1 MYIFALMDTLKKQ
14 EIALS
19 ALIWVAV
26 FAAVPLIFGYYY
38 VSGRDFVF
46 QWQEILMTWGAM
58 LPFLALFLCHDLAV
72 YPFLKKQNYVT
83 YFAVLALLL
92 GVFGLWCFHLAGP
105 DPRGPFN
112 DFTPDMM
119 PPDHPMDGPE
129 GGHPGGGR
137 PIKRELMLFIMGF
150 LVILADLGMKFYFQ
164 NLRDHRR
171 MEALRAENLSSQLE
185 LLRYQINPH
194 FFMNTLNN
202 IHALVDIDPES
213 AKKAIEEFSKLM
225 RIVLYDGN
233 APTIPLSKELEYLK
247 YYVSLMKL
255 RYPDSVD
262 IVMDAQVS
270 DADAVVPPLVMA
282 SFVENAFKHGISYET
297 RSFVRVKLRLEGRQI
312 IFKCE
317 NSLHPSQDN
326 SLHGIGLDNVKKR
339 LDLQYGDRYTLNID
353 ESQKAYE
360 VLLVIPATC

>member
-1 MYIFALMDTLKKQ
+1 MDTLKKQ

-19 ALIWVAV
+19 TLIWAML

-38 VSGRDFVF
+38 LSGRDLVF
-46 QWQEILMTWGAM
+46 QRQEMLMTWGNM

-72 YPFLKKQNYVT
+72 YPFLKKQRFVK
-83 YFAVLALLL
+83 YFALLALLL
-92 GVFGLWCFHLAGP
+92 GVFGVWCFHFAGP
-105 DPRGPFN
+105 HPGGPMG
-112 DFTPDMM
+112 DFAPDMM
-119 PPDHPMDGPE
+119 PPSHPMDRPE

-137 PIKRELMLFIMGF
+137 PIKRELMLFFMGF
-150 LVILADLGMKFYFQ
+150 LVIVANLGLKFFFQ

-171 MEALRAENLSSQLE
+171 MEALRAQNLSSQLE

-213 AKKAIEEFSKLM
+213 AKKAVEEFSRLM

-233 APTIPLSKELEYLK
+233 APTIPLSKELEFLNH
-247 YYVSLMKL
+247 YVSLMKL

-262 IVMDAQVS
+262 IVMEAHAS
-270 DADAVVPPLVMA
+270 NASATVPPLVMA
-282 SFVENAFKHGISYET
+282 SFVENAFKHGISYESH
-297 RSFVRVKLRLEGRQI
+297 SFVHVKVRLEDSKI

-317 NSLHPSQDN
+317 NSVHPSQDHE
-326 SLHGIGLDNVKKR
+326 LHGIGLDNVKKR
-339 LDLQYGDRYTLNID
+339 LDLQYGDRYTLSID
-353 ESQKAYE
+353 ESESTYE
-360 VLLVIPATC
+360 VLLVIPTTC